1 VLEHLRRPL
10 LGLTVVGGGAAVLSA
25 LYLAASAVVTDRATR
40 ATRTP
45 INGTPADVN
54 LTFEEVAFPSAHD
67 RIPLAGWYVPAA
79 GIRKRAV
86 IVVHGIDQNRWNPWE
101 NTSDKARLLTEH
113 GFDVLLFDLRGHGE
127 SAGDRLGFGW
137 LERNDVRG
145 AVDFLRQRGIAA
157 GRIGLLAHS
166 YGAASALLA
175 TAVVP
180 EVAAVVADS
189 AFADMRPLLD
199 REIQLRG
206 IPPIF
211 TRGIAFVGSRRY
223 GVNLD
228 EIAPE
233 QQVARIAPRP
243 ILFIHGAADAR
254 IPAENSHQLFAAA
267 RNPSA
272 ELWIVPE
279 AGHVQAFAQEPEL
292 YTQKV
297 LGFFEANLGP

>member
-1 VLEHLRRPL
+1 VLELLRRPL
-10 LGLTVVGGGAAVLSA
+10 LGLTVVGGAAAMLSTS
-25 LYLAASAVVTDRATR
+25 YLAASAIITDRATR

-45 INGTPADVN
+45 VSGSPADVN
-54 LTFEEVAFPSAHD
+54 LPFEEVAFPSADD
-67 RIPLAGWYVPAA
+67 RLQLAGWYVPAHGA
-79 GIRKRAV
+79 RERAV
-86 IVVHGIDQNRWNPWE
+86 IVIHGIDQNRWTPWE
-101 NTSDKARLLTEH
+101 NTSEKVRLLAEH

-127 SAGDRLGFGW
+127 SAGERLGFGW

-157 GRIGLLAHS
+157 GRIGVLAHS

-175 TAVVP
+175 AAVVP

-199 REIQLRG
+199 HEFRLRG

-211 TRGIAFVGSRRY
+211 TRGIAFVGSRRF
-223 GVNLD
+223 GVDLD
-228 EIAPE
+228 VIAPE

-254 IPAENSHQLFAAA
+254 IPADNSRQLFAAA

-272 ELWIVPE
+272 ELWVVPD
-279 AGHVQAFAQEPEL
+279 AGHVQAFAHEPEL
-292 YTQKV
+292 YTRKV